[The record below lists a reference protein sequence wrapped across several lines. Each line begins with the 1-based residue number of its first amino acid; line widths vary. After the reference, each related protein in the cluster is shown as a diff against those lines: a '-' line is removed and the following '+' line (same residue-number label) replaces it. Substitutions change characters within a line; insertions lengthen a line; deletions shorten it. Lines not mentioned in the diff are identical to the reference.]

1 MIPRHLMMD
10 TIERALDED
19 LAAGDLTTSALLTGT
34 ERAKAYAIAK
44 RPLVACGSEVFAA
57 VFLSVDPGVRVEE
70 LVADGEA
77 ARRGARLYCV
87 EGSASSL
94 LMAERTA
101 LNFVQRLSGIATF
114 ARACVDALPAGS
126 TTRITDTRKTS
137 PGLRAFE
144 RYAVRT
150 GGASN
155 HRDSL
160 GAGVLIKENHIHVA
174 GGVAAAVARARR
186 AAPHTSRVEIEVT
199 SLDELDEA
207 LAAGADIV
215 MLDNFETTEVARAV
229 ARASGRAIL
238 EVSGGVTL
246 ERIPDLAKAGVDV
259 ISVGALTHSAPA
271 ADIALDLEMLG

>member
-1 MIPRHLMMD
+1 MIPRHVLMD

-19 LAAGDLTTSALLTGT
+19 LAAGDLTTSALLTGA
-34 ERAKAYAIAK
+34 ERAKAFAIAK

-70 LVADGEA
+70 LVKDGEQVSA
-77 ARRGARLYCV
+77 GARLYCV

-101 LNFVQRLSGIATF
+101 LNFVQRMSGIASL
-114 ARACVDALPAGS
+114 ARACVEVLPRGS
-126 TTRITDTRKTS
+126 TTRITDTRKTT

-160 GAGVLIKENHIHVA
+160 GAGVLIKENHIRVA
-174 GGVAAAVARARR
+174 GGITAAVERARAS
-186 AAPHTSRVEIEVT
+186 APHTSRIEIEVT
-199 SLDELDEA
+199 SLEELDEA
-207 LAAGADIV
+207 LRGGADII
-215 MLDNFETTEVARAV
+215 MLDNFEAAGVTEAV
-229 ARASGRAIL
+229 ARARGQAIL

-246 ERIPDLAKAGVDV
+246 ERIPELAQAGVDV
-259 ISVGALTHSAPA
+259 ISIGALTHSAPA
-271 ADIALDLEMLG
+271 ADIALDLGLLG